1 MSSSSEVLVI
11 ILSIALAVFL
21 VLGITLIIY
30 LIVLTHQIRKITNSA
45 ERTVDSIESVV
56 SKISKVITPIYMSEV
71 IKTFV
76 NKVKKNKKGDE

>member
-1 MSSSSEVLVI
+1 MSSSSELLVI